1 MKVTVDTDSGFCFG
15 VQFAIDRV
23 EDEMNASGPLYS
35 LGDIVHNAVEV
46 ERLEKLGLKTITI
59 EEFKKLK
66 NTRVFIRAHGEP
78 PSTYKIA
85 LENNIELIDATCPVV
100 MKLQQRIKGFYDKG
114 YQVLIYGKE
123 GHPEVIALCGQCNNK
138 AIVLKRADL
147 ADKGEV
153 EKIDFSRKTV
163 LFSQT
168 TKDTTGF
175 YELKVNLENVFR
187 EQNAAGNFDSQA
199 TESVVPDFQAKDTI
213 CRQVSNRDQKLAA
226 FSKENECVIFVAGRK
241 SSNGKVLFGVCQ
253 EANSNTHFIEN
264 QSELQRAWFLRP
276 DGGHVQSVGV
286 CGATSTPMWVMQ
298 QVAQHIR
305 ATFDAEAFVKS

>member
-1 MKVTVDTDSGFCFG
+1 MKVNVDMNSGFCFG

-23 EDEMNASGPLYS
+23 EDEMKASGPLYS

-59 EEFKKLK
+59 EEFKTLK

-78 PSTYKIA
+78 PSTYKLA

-100 MKLQQRIKGFYDKG
+100 MKLQQRIKEFYDRG
-114 YQVLIYGKE
+114 YQVLIYGRE
-123 GHPEVIALCGQCNNK
+123 GHPEVIGLCGQCNNE
-138 AIVLKRADL
+138 AIVLKHADL
-147 ADKGEV
+147 SDRGET

-175 YELKVNLENVFR
+175 YELKANLENVFR
-187 EQNAAGNFDSQA
+187 EHHAAQNFDSAA
-199 TESVVPDFQAKDTI
+199 TESIVPDFQAKDTI

-241 SSNGKVLFGVCQ
+241 SSNGKVLFEVCKD
-253 EANSNTHFIEN
+253 ANSNTHFIEN
-264 QSELQRAWFLRP
+264 QSELERAWFLRP
-276 DGGHVQSVGV
+276 DDSLVESVGV

-298 QVAQHIR
+298 QVAEHIR
-305 ATFDAEAFVKS
+305 ATFAAERFVQS